1 MPPFLI
7 PEHFYGKRY
16 KSLDFQKAFFMQ
28 ENNASPDR
36 FNLFQRIRYSIFPGT
51 SRRPNYREGFGNF
64 FNTLALHFRPRS
76 VHKRTLRFTL
86 TWGLGGMAV
95 VLVFML
101 FATGLMLKF
110 VYQPVPDRAYES
122 IIHLQNNV
130 SFGQLIRNIHHW
142 SANALLIVVFFH
154 FLRVFFTGAFHPPR
168 QFNWIIGLA
177 MFLAV
182 LTSNITGYLL
192 PWDQL
197 AFWAITIC
205 TGMLEYI
212 PGIGG
217 WLQGLIRGGS
227 DIGPATL
234 SIFFAIH
241 TAVIPAGLLILL
253 PFHFWR
259 VRKAGGLVVPRRPDE
274 DDGSED
280 EKVPTIPN
288 LILREIVVAL
298 VLIAVVMAVSI
309 LFDASLGVKANPGL
323 SPNPT
328 KAPWYFAGL
337 QELLLHFHPLF
348 ALFII
353 PVLMLIA
360 LLGIPYFNYQSNTAG
375 VWFASFK
382 GRSMAVAA
390 ALVAVIVTPM
400 GIVADEFIFDIVAWM
415 PGLSPVVSNGIL
427 PAASIL
433 TGIILFY
440 WLVKKKFAATNN
452 ESIQSVF
459 VLLAVAF
466 IILTI
471 TGIWFRGEG
480 MTLMWPWEVSNLTH

>member
-1 MPPFLI
+1 
-7 PEHFYGKRY
+7 
-16 KSLDFQKAFFMQ
+16 MQ
-28 ENNASPDR
+28 ENNAMPDQL
-36 FNLFQRIRYSIFPGT
+36 NLFQRIRYSIFPGT
-51 SRRPNYREGFGNF
+51 LQRPAYRERYRNF
-64 FNTLALHFRPRS
+64 FNSLILHFRPKS
-76 VHKRTLRFTL
+76 VPERTLRFTL

-95 VLVFML
+95 VLVFLL

-130 SFGQLIRNIHHW
+130 LFGHLIRNIHHW
-142 SANALLIVVFFH
+142 GGNLLLIIIFLH
-154 FLRVFFTGAFHPPR
+154 LLRVFFTGAFHPPR

-182 LTSNITGYLL
+182 LASNITGYLL

-212 PGIGG
+212 PGIGE

-227 DIGPATL
+227 NIGPATL

-241 TAVIPAGLLILL
+241 TAIIPACLLVLM
-253 PFHFWR
+253 PWHFWR
-259 VRKAGGLVVPRRPDE
+259 VRKAGGLVIPHRQGEDE
-274 DDGSED
+274 GSED

-288 LILREIVVAL
+288 LILREIVVAV
-298 VLIAVVMAVSI
+298 VLIAAVMVVAV
-309 LFDASLGVKANPGL
+309 LFNAPLEAKANPGL

-328 KAPWYFAGL
+328 KAPWYFAGF

-353 PVLMLIA
+353 PAFLLIA
-360 LLGIPYFNYQSNTAG
+360 LVGIPYLSYQTETAG
-375 VWFASFK
+375 VWFVSPK
-382 GRSMAVAA
+382 GRSMAVVA
-390 ALVAVIVTPM
+390 ALAAIIVTPI
-400 GIVADEFIFDIVAWM
+400 GVVADEFFIDFAAWF
-415 PGLSPVVSNGIL
+415 PGLSSVVSNGIL
-427 PAASIL
+427 PAAFVL
-433 TGIILFY
+433 AGIMVFY
-440 WLVKKKFAATNN
+440 WLVKKKYAARNS

-471 TGIWFRGEG
+471 TGIWFRGKG
-480 MTLMWPWEVSNLTH
+480 MALIWP

>member
-1 MPPFLI
+1 
-7 PEHFYGKRY
+7 
-16 KSLDFQKAFFMQ
+16 MQ
-28 ENNASPDR
+28 ENNAMSDR
-36 FNLFQRIRYSIFPGT
+36 LNVLQRIRYSIFPGT
-51 SRRPNYREGFGNF
+51 LQRPAYRERYRNY
-64 FNTLALHFRPRS
+64 FNSLILHFRPRS
-76 VHKRTLRFTL
+76 VQKRTLRFTL

-95 VLVFML
+95 VLVCML

-122 IIHLQNNV
+122 IIHLQKNV
-130 SFGQLIRNIHHW
+130 LFGQLIRNIHHW
-142 SANALLIVVFFH
+142 SGNILLIIA
-154 FLRVFFTGAFHPPR
+154 FLHLCRVFFTGAFHPPR
-168 QFNWIIGLA
+168 QFNWIIGLV
-177 MFLAV
+177 MFLAL

-205 TGMLEYI
+205 TGMLDYV
-212 PGIGG
+212 PGIGE
-217 WLQGLIRGGS
+217 WLQGMARGGS

-234 SIFFAIH
+234 SIFLAIH
-241 TAVIPAGLLILL
+241 TAVIPACLLILM

-259 VRKAGGLVVPRRPDE
+259 VRKASGLVVPRRPHE
-274 DDGSED
+274 NEGSED

-298 VLIAVVMAVSI
+298 ALIAIIMLIAVFFNAP
-309 LFDASLGVKANPGL
+309 LGAKANPGL

-328 KAPWYFAGL
+328 KAPWYFAGI

-353 PVLMLIA
+353 PVFMLTA
-360 LLGIPYFNYQSNTAG
+360 LVCIPYLNYQTDTAG
-375 VWFASFK
+375 VWFASHR
-382 GRSMAVAA
+382 GRRMTVVAA
-390 ALVAVIVTPM
+390 LAAVIITPT
-400 GIVADEFIFDIVAWM
+400 GIIADEFVIDFAAWM

-427 PAASIL
+427 PVFLFFA
-433 TGIILFY
+433 GIIGFY
-440 WLVKKKFAATNN
+440 WLVKNKFVATNN

-459 VLLAVAF
+459 VLLVVAF

-471 TGIWFRGEG
+471 TGIWFRGKG
-480 MTLMWPWEVSNLTH
+480 MALIWPWEIAG

>member
-1 MPPFLI
+1 
-7 PEHFYGKRY
+7 
-16 KSLDFQKAFFMQ
+16 MQ
-28 ENNASPDR
+28 ENNAIPDR
-36 FNLFQRIRYSIFPGT
+36 LNLFQRIRYSIFPGT
-51 SRRPNYREGFGNF
+51 LQRPKYRESYRDF
-64 FNTLALHFRPRS
+64 FNSLILHFRPRS
-76 VHKRTLRFTL
+76 VQERTLRFTL

-95 VLVFML
+95 VLVCLL

-130 SFGQLIRNIHHW
+130 LFGQLIRNIHHW
-142 SANALLIVVFFH
+142 SGNLLLIIVFLH
-154 FLRVFFTGAFHPPR
+154 FLRVFFTGALHPPR

-177 MFLAV
+177 VFLAV

-212 PGIGG
+212 PSIGG
-217 WLQGLIRGGS
+217 WLQGLVRGGN

-241 TAVIPAGLLILL
+241 TAIIPACLLVLM
-253 PFHFWR
+253 PWHFWR
-259 VRKAGGLVVPRRPDE
+259 VRKAGGLVIPSRLDE
-274 DDGSED
+274 DETSEN

-298 VLIAVVMAVSI
+298 VMIAVIMAISVI
-309 LFDASLGVKANPGL
+309 FNAPLETKANPGL

-328 KAPWYFAGL
+328 KAPWYFAGI

-353 PVLMLIA
+353 PVFMLA
-360 LLGIPYFNYQSNTAG
+360 GLVSIPYLNYQTDTAG
-375 VWFASFK
+375 VWFASLK
-382 GRSMAVAA
+382 GRSMAVVA
-390 ALVAVIVTPM
+390 ALVAIIITPI
-400 GIVADEFIFDIVAWM
+400 GIVADEFVIDLAAWM
-415 PGLSPVVSNGIL
+415 PTIPGEISNGLIPFAL
-427 PAASIL
+427 ML
-433 TGIILFY
+433 TATFIFY
-440 WLVKKKFAATNN
+440 KLMKNNFSSNNN
-452 ESIQSVF
+452 EALQSVF
-459 VLLAVAF
+459 VLLVVAF

-471 TGIWFRGEG
+471 TGIWFRGLNMKLSLPG
-480 MTLMWPWEVSNLTH
+480 YY